1 MCRSE
6 LYIDALNVHKYFI
19 HENEIK
25 LELIRNSDDFL
36 LMYDPDTDVGAK
48 KQKYA
53 IKFKKV
59 ELHYKII
66 KPSTEIKQHHDQ
78 QVGKGMYDV
87 CYDSIL
93 PNGIISQTHTPTILQ
108 LLAF

>member
-6 LYIDALNVHKYFI
+6 LYIDVLNVHKYFI

-25 LELIRNSDDFL
+25 VELIRNSDDFL
-36 LMYDPDTDVGAK
+36 YIYDPTTQVDVAGVMK
-48 KQKYA
+48 NQQYA

-66 KPSTEIKQHHDQ
+66 
-78 QVGKGMYDV
+78 
-87 CYDSIL
+87 
-93 PNGIISQTHTPTILQ
+93 
-108 LLAF
+108 